1 MGALLTYP
9 DNTVQHAGIILG
21 TRGTADHVMRGFPA
35 DSDGYY
41 GSLRHAREVSAVTG
55 ACMMIRKSVFNR
67 VGGFNEHYA
76 THYQDVDLCCEL
88 LKHGYRNIVVPQAR
102 LLHHESASRK
112 TYYDWVDRFL
122 LLDRHHDLIGKGDKY
137 YNRHLNIEKG
147 DYSFEGR
154 CEEKN
159 TLRVI
164 Q

>member
-1 MGALLTYP
+1 M
-9 DNTVQHAGIILG
+9 QHAGIILG

-35 DSDGYY
+35 DCDGYY

-55 ACMMIRKSVFNR
+55 ACMMIRKSVFDR

-88 LKHGYRNIVVPQAR
+88 LKHGYRNIVVPQVR

-112 TYYDWVDRFL
+112 TYYDLIDRFL
-122 LLDRHHDLIGKGDKY
+122 LLDRHHDLNAKGDKY
-137 YNRHLNIEKG
+137 YNRHLSIEKG